1 MRFLSRRRFLRQ
13 TGLASASV
21 WAASSSILS
30 EPTPRRWR
38 AAIIGCTGQGDY
50 GHSLDSAF
58 SGFEHVEVVGLA
70 DPDDAGRSR
79 SAQRAKAQRQY
90 SDYRQM
96 LAKERPDLVVVAPR
110 WSERHFE

>member
-1 MRFLSRRRFLRQ
+1 MRFLSRRRFLLQ
-13 TGLASASV
+13 TSLASLST
-21 WAASSSILS
+21 WASSCHLLAGPAS
-30 EPTPRRWR
+30 RRWR

-58 SGFEHVEVVGLA
+58 SGLERVEVVGLA

-79 SAQRAKAQRQY
+79 AAQRAKAQRQY

-96 LAKERPDLVVVAPR
+96 LAK
-110 WSERHFE
+110 